1 MIALAT
7 LALLASATDLSR
19 VFAANE
25 SRSYSVHSRL
35 QTETRGM
42 GVRTW
47 MPATHAFEYGF
58 TIRVTDLLPDG
69 VAQVRY
75 QRPYMIVVEERFGSD
90 EPERRVEKTDLDFEL
105 RLSSSNEILQSK
117 ALNASKKAG
126 WMGDHGAFAQPQVTD
141 FIGELY
147 RLAAFAGSLD
157 NALDL
162 LPKLPFEAV
171 QQGETWRRTVGYQ
184 PQRLSTGKSA
194 VQRLDYVYDYKGI
207 IEVEGFKVHRI
218 HATMKLDTDA
228 AEWVNQWVEGGIKA
242 TGLAKLPMRLE
253 TAIDLDLDLATRAT
267 LRANATSSGFV
278 AIYTPD
284 STEPALEVKLKGRS
298 SLAPTK

>member
-1 MIALAT
+1 MIALAA
-7 LALLASATDLSR
+7 LALLSPATDLSR

-25 SRSYSVHSRL
+25 SRSYTVHSRL

-47 MPATHAFEYGF
+47 MPASHSFEYGF
-58 TIRVTDLLPDG
+58 TWRVTALLPDG

-75 QRPYMIVVEERFGSD
+75 QRPHMIVVEERFGAD
-90 EPERRVEKTDLDFEL
+90 EPERRVEKMDLDFEL

-117 ALNASKKAG
+117 DLGAGKKAG
-126 WMGDHGAFAQPQVTD
+126 WIGASGVGAQPQVAS

-162 LPKLPFEAV
+162 LPKLPFESV
-171 QQGETWRRTVGYQ
+171 VPGETWRRTVGYQ
-184 PQRLSTGKSA
+184 PQRLASGRSA
-194 VQRLDYVYDYKGI
+194 VQRLDYVYEYVGI
-207 IEVEGFKVHRI
+207 VEANANKVHRI
-218 HATMKLDTDA
+218 RATMKLDTDA
-228 AEWVNQWVEGGIKA
+228 AEWVNQWVEGGVKT
-242 TGLAKLPMRLE
+242 TGLTKLPLHLE
-253 TAIDLDLDLATRAT
+253 AVIEADLDLATRAT
-267 LRANATSSGFV
+267 LRANATSTGLIAVHTSD
-278 AIYTPD
+278 A
-284 STEPALEVKLKGRS
+284 TEPAVEVKLKGRS